1 MKEWAGGDTGGEG
14 SNIRRNV
21 SICCTDLPPLPP
33 LRSSDTGID
42 ENNLVGRKPR
52 GDPNWRESSCR

>member
-1 MKEWAGGDTGGEG
+1 MGTVVVRDPISGEMFR
-14 SNIRRNV
+14 SVAQTSLR
-21 SICCTDLPPLPP
+21 LPP
-33 LRSSDTGID
+33 LRSSHTGID